1 MLCRILFL
9 LAMVLGL
16 SGFAQAQPP
25 GDEGFD
31 SASEQDGSPREM
43 GGRGEGEEG
52 FRGRGGF
59 GGRGPRPNPLF
70 TALDGDGDGMISAR
84 ELRRAAANLKELD
97 ADGDGNISLEEVTP
111 QRGPGGDPAQMLDRL
126 MENDAD
132 GDGMLSQDEVPELMA
147 RMLTGADLNADGFF
161 DKEEL
166 GKAMQNIRGRGPGGP
181 GGPGGGFGGPGG
193 GFSSD
198 PDAMTKQI
206 LAGDQ
211 NGDGMLSP
219 DEVSPQAMGMLKN
232 ADTNGDGHL
241 NAKEVRMA
249 MEMARQRFQRYGGG
263 RGFQGGQ
270 PGAGGPQGAG
280 QSGTRGGQRQR
291 PRPVEE
297 EGFGAE

>member
-1 MLCRILFL
+1 
-9 LAMVLGL
+9 
-16 SGFAQAQPP
+16 
-25 GDEGFD
+25 
-31 SASEQDGSPREM
+31 
-43 GGRGEGEEG
+43 
-52 FRGRGGF
+52 
-59 GGRGPRPNPLF
+59 
-70 TALDGDGDGMISAR
+70 
-84 ELRRAAANLKELD
+84 
-97 ADGDGNISLEEVTP
+97 
-111 QRGPGGDPAQMLDRL
+111 
-126 MENDAD
+126 
-132 GDGMLSQDEVPELMA
+132 MLSQDEVPELMA